1 MKVSSKQKIFR
12 KNGMNLNEKSEV
24 LIDKKL
30 DAFLQKEKMLQKN
43 SSKGNVKVIKKIK
56 SNEKRTQY

>member
-1 MKVSSKQKIFR
+1 MSNESFLQRKKIS

-30 DAFLQKEKMLQKN
+30 DAFYIEGKDAIEKFFNRKCERY
-43 SSKGNVKVIKKIK
+43 KK
-56 SNEKRTQY
+56 